1 MPKND
6 QPFSVGDIGALAK
19 SLAAQMEAKGKTP
32 SHLELLNMLAR
43 AAGFR
48 NYQHFHAGDESIMPQ
63 RPVTEASSVDMKKIQ
78 KLARHFDAEG
88 NLVRW
93 PGKASERTLC
103 LWVLWSRIPAR
114 RVFDEK
120 TISAIL
126 DSHHHFGDYALL
138 RREMFGRGMLT
149 RQRDGS
155 RYQRIEQEMPDEA
168 LALVRYLA
176 CGEEDAA
183 LRDSAPAA

>member
-6 QPFSVGDIGALAK
+6 QPYCVKDISDLAK
-19 SLAAQMEAKGKTP
+19 SLAAQMVKKEAVP

-48 NYQHFHAGDESIMPQ
+48 NYQHFHAGDADIMPV
-63 RPVTEASSVDMKKIQ
+63 RVMTEAPLVDMKKIQ
-78 KLARHFDAEG
+78 KVARHFDAGG

-93 PGKASERTLC
+93 PGKASERTLV

-120 TISAIL
+120 TISELL

-155 RYQRIEQEMPDEA
+155 RYQRIEQEMPAEA
-168 LALVRYLA
+168 LALVRHL
-176 CGEEDAA
+176 G
-183 LRDSAPAA
+183 S